1 MASKKSKP
9 GSGGKAVAKPS
20 SAPARRA
27 AQVARSS
34 KKTSKG
40 KSKPAARK
48 RR

>member
-34 KKTSKG
+34 KKTSK
-40 KSKPAARK
+40 SKPAARK